1 MRGAALGAFT
11 GGFLARPLGLTG
23 PFWVAAAGNVLLA
36 VVVWRRLGAA
46 VVDEADAGDGR
57 DAG

>member
-1 MRGAALGAFT
+1 MGGAALGALA
-11 GGFLARPLGLTG
+11 GGFLARPLGPTG
-23 PFWVAAAGNVLLA
+23 SFWVAAAGNVLLA

-46 VVDEADAGDGR
+46 VADEADAGDGR